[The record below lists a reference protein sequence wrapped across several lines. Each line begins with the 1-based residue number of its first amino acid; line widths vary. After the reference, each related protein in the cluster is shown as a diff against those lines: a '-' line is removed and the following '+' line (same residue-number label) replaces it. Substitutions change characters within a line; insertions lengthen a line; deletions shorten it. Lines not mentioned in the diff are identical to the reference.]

1 MNTYTSRQSGFTVVE
16 ILIGII
22 LLGTV
27 ITSLAL
33 AFDGLNKS
41 YAKTRE
47 LSEVYAAL
55 SGCPEI
61 DRALQFDVIDVA
73 HCSPNDTFNSE
84 SSGGNNDITYST
96 VSTPMLTSSLPTSD
110 PVHDIPDSKVV
121 DVTVN
126 TKTAKQWKLR
136 LLITRNGIGQQ

>member
-1 MNTYTSRQSGFTVVE
+1 MKKSDPQSGFTIVE

-22 LLGTV
+22 LL
-27 ITSLAL
+27 SLIVSGAAL
-33 AFDGLNKS
+33 AFDGLNRG

-61 DRALQFDVIDVA
+61 DRALQFDAITQTN
-73 HCSPNDTFNSE
+73 CSPNDTFNSE
-84 SSGGNNDITYST
+84 TATGNNDITYT
-96 VSTPMLTSSLPTSD
+96 TSSLPQLTSALPSGD
-110 PVHDIPDSKVV
+110 PVKDIPDSKVV

-126 TKTAKQWKLR
+126 TKNAKQWKLR